1 MKQFCALPSEL
12 RGDPGRLRGGGA
24 LRCFVCW
31 AAVCATAQ
39 AGRGSVHLPHCY
51 HYHNG
56 ATLLHTENTIIDSCQ
71 IIRFRWSPTIHWL
84 LTSYSILS
92 LQGNNQSLPPQLV
105 SVSILK
111 RTALCVNIFTVT
123 TIMPSTD
130 TTVSSGNP
138 CYHQFTSKKNKIYFF
153 LCYLWPCLFGTQS
166 AENPLEEKESGVY
179 FLDWKLWR

>member
-84 LTSYSILS
+84 LTSYSILTTRAC
-92 LQGNNQSLPPQLV
+92 LHNLYRFQYWNVLP
-105 SVSILK
+105 SVSIFLLWPPSCQALTQQSPLGIRVTTSSLLK
-111 RTALCVNIFTVT
+111 RTKSISSCVTYGPVCLGLRVQRIHWRRKKVVYIF
-123 TIMPSTD
+123 
-130 TTVSSGNP
+130 
-138 CYHQFTSKKNKIYFF
+138 
-153 LCYLWPCLFGTQS
+153 
-166 AENPLEEKESGVY
+166 
-179 FLDWKLWR
+179 